1 MNKKTIWITG
11 GSTGIGKALAIKF
24 SSKGWNVAVS
34 ARRVELL
41 NELCNQYENI
51 TAFPLDVT
59 HKENCFEVFNEIK
72 NKFLTFI
79 SFLLVTFG
87 ASVIGSLA
95 TINYKEPWYSLLN
108 KPTFNPPDWVFGP
121 VWTTLYLM
129 MTLAIWLF
137 WHSNNRNKNTVYV
150 YLIHLVFNTTWS
162 VVFFVFHNMVLA
174 LFILILLI
182 GLIINLILRFK
193 RVNVVSSYLMIPYLL
208 WCSFALFLNINLI
221 MIN

>member
-1 MNKKTIWITG
+1 M
-11 GSTGIGKALAIKF
+11 F
-24 SSKGWNVAVS
+24 
-34 ARRVELL
+34 
-41 NELCNQYENI
+41 
-51 TAFPLDVT
+51 
-59 HKENCFEVFNEIK
+59 K
-72 NKFLTFI
+72 NKFLTFM

-87 ASVIGSLA
+87 ASAIGSLA
-95 TINYKEPWYSLLN
+95 TINFKEPWYSLLN
-108 KPTFNPPDWVFGP
+108 KPIFNPPDWVFGP

-137 WHSNNRNKNTVYV
+137 WHSKKRNKNTVYI

-174 LFILILLI
+174 LFVLILLI

-193 RVNVVSSYLMIPYLL
+193 RVNVVSSCLMIPYLL

-221 MIN
+221 IIN

>member
-1 MNKKTIWITG
+1 M
-11 GSTGIGKALAIKF
+11 F
-24 SSKGWNVAVS
+24 
-34 ARRVELL
+34 
-41 NELCNQYENI
+41 
-51 TAFPLDVT
+51 
-59 HKENCFEVFNEIK
+59 K
-72 NKFLTFI
+72 NKFLTFM

-137 WHSNNRNKNTVYV
+137 WHSKNRDKNTVYV

-162 VVFFVFHNMVLA
+162 VVFFVLHNMVLA
-174 LFILILLI
+174 LFVLILLI

-193 RVNVVSSYLMIPYLL
+193 RVNVVSCYLMIPYLL